1 MKKIFPQLFNVISL
15 QLFIYFF
22 VNSLFIFKFV
32 PRLGISP
39 FPVFLI
45 YLLIVLGIIFL
56 YKKYSSII
64 TENTFK
70 KLYWMM
76 IGMVII
82 SIIGI
87 FIVVDPY
94 SLRVDRW
101 SALTFFWDSLL
112 QGNYPYAA
120 HTHVAVKNFASPF
133 PLWHVI
139 SFPFYLLGD
148 VGIEIIFF
156 LIISAI
162 AVHKFFSSYRTSFF
176 FYLML
181 FLAPA
186 YWWEVSVRSDSLN
199 NALLVFMIILWY
211 SKKEHTISSS
221 FKYIILISGIIASTR
236 MTALLPLAI
245 FFFQPYLKFSTT
257 KKIVLPFAIL
267 GIALLTFL
275 PFIFWDTDTWI
286 FFSRNPFMSQGY
298 NGSIYILLLMIP
310 IGIYLSLK
318 WKTTEQ
324 FFNLA
329 GFFVFFFIFIS
340 LIDREITLGDGY
352 FFSDGVSDISYF
364 TLAFPYCLASLSSSI
379 IVLKSKIN

>member
-1 MKKIFPQLFNVISL
+1 MPKFLNSTIL

-22 VNSLFIFKFV
+22 VNSLFLFKFV
-32 PRLGISP
+32 PRIGINP
-39 FPVFLI
+39 LPVFLI
-45 YLLIVLGIIFL
+45 YLLLALFVFYT
-56 YKKYSSII
+56 YKKYSNII
-64 TENTFK
+64 AEKTFK
-70 KLYWMM
+70 KLYWLM
-76 IGMVII
+76 ISLVII

-87 FIVVDPY
+87 FIAVDPY

-120 HTHVAVKNFASPF
+120 HTHVAMNNFASPF

-139 SFPFYLLGD
+139 SFPFYMLGD

-162 AVHKFFSSYRTSFF
+162 AVQKFFSSYRISFF
-176 FYLML
+176 FFLML

-221 FKYIILISGIIASTR
+221 FKSIILICGIIASTR

-245 FFFQPYLKFSTT
+245 FFFQPYLKLPTT
-257 KKIVLPFAIL
+257 KKIILPFAIL

-275 PFIFWDTDTWI
+275 PFIFWDTNTWI

-298 NGSIYILLLMIP
+298 NGSIYILLMMIP
-310 IGIYLSLK
+310 IGIYLALK
-318 WKTTEQ
+318 WKSTEQ

-329 GFFVFFFIFIS
+329 GFFIFFFIFTS

-364 TLAFPYCLASLSSSI
+364 TLSFPYCLASLSSSLI
-379 IVLKSKIN
+379 AIKSEISQ